1 MNAIEPATSEDLTLS
16 IEQRADES
24 ILLIVS
30 GTLDALSL
38 PRLFNTFA
46 LIGGIDRLF
55 IDMRRIHF
63 CSISA
68 VRALTELNRRSA
80 FRNTAVTVI
89 AGEYLRD
96 MFALAGRRGTI
107 AVRHD
112 LPEAPERSNV
122 SRRRLALIAQ

>member
-1 MNAIEPATSEDLTLS
+1 MNAIEPVTNEDLDLS
-16 IEQRADES
+16 IERRADES
-24 ILLIVS
+24 ILLELS

-46 LIGGIDRLF
+46 LIGGTDQLF

-80 FRNTAVTVI
+80 FRNTSVTVI
-89 AGEYLRD
+89 AGEHLRD
-96 MFALAGRRGTI
+96 MFALTSRRSPIT
-107 AVRHD
+107 VRHD
-112 LPEAPERSNV
+112 LPEAAESPNA